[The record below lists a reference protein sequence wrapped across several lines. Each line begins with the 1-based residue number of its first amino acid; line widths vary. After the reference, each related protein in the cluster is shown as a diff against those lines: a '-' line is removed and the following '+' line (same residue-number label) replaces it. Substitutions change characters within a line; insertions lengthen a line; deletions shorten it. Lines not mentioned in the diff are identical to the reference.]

1 MRNRPKRGS
10 PFSELAVQA
19 TSELLPLEPQVR
31 VAGVG
36 RTYTEA
42 NVALTMV
49 QHLDQPAAGA
59 NRTRGPSKAGGVG
72 ARASE
77 RGLFRP
83 RTQLPSC
90 SSKSLCVTRKRDVN
104 ITARSQDLQY
114 ATILSEA
121 VYARSDAATHE
132 AVAALG
138 AALGVESPLTDVSL
152 HTTAVGQR

>member
-1 MRNRPKRGS
+1 MLS
-10 PFSELAVQA
+10 
-19 TSELLPLEPQVR
+19 
-31 VAGVG
+31 
-36 RTYTEA
+36 
-42 NVALTMV
+42 
-49 QHLDQPAAGA
+49 
-59 NRTRGPSKAGGVG
+59 
-72 ARASE
+72 
-77 RGLFRP
+77 P